1 LPERPELAAEI
12 QQPASF
18 SERTTS
24 KLPSGPQE
32 YGSEGS
38 SLPRLTRE
46 TTGAKSLLEQFRMT
60 TFNRIFTTERLLQ
73 IILVLAATFLMKLY
87 S

>member
-1 LPERPELAAEI
+1 LAERPESSAAI
-12 QQPASF
+12 QEPASF
-18 SERTTS
+18 GEWATS
-24 KLPSGPQE
+24 KRPRGPQE

-60 TFNRIFTTERLLQ
+60 TFNRVFTTERLLQ
-73 IILVLAATFLMKLY
+73 IILVLAATFIMKLY